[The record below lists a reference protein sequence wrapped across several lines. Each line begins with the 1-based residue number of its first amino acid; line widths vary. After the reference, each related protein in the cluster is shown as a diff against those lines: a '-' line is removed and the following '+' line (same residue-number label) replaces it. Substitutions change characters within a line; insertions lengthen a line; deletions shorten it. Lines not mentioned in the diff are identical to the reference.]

1 MQVPPLCPAALH
13 IPALLQLH
21 KVCTKAFLH
30 CAGASCTPCP
40 GLHPTPRAA
49 PSLHDAPTSAP
60 PPSSTPSA
68 QPLWPEG
75 FESQQMTLQKLSPFS
90 DAVPC
95 SLARLSKSIQRRLK
109 PSCFVG
115 DTLLHRETASRSLQS
130 VTSEHFLQ
138 RHFNCPL
145 QAHRTLCC

>member
-1 MQVPPLCPAALH
+1 MQVPPLCSAALH

-40 GLHPTPRAA
+40 GLHPHCMMLQPLPPPAA
-49 PSLHDAPTSAP
+49 PT
-60 PPSSTPSA
+60 SA